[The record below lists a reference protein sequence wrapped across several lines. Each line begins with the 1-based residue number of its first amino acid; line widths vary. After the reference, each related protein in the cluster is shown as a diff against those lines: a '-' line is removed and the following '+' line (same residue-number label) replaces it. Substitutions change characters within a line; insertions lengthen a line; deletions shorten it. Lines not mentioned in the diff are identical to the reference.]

1 MRSLEWL
8 WPAAGS
14 QHSNCVTKLSDIWYL
29 DTDREDS
36 NIWEPFDTILIF
48 TGLARSGTWTWTTHE
63 LDQGAGAEEFLSSR
77 CVWPRAAAGRRL
89 RQRKEFCWSPS
100 LNTKEYYFQCNY
112 SESQEVILILVPGP
126 AFLRLNILNG
136 ITDNYQISAG
146 PCVALGHSGQG
157 GPWRSWQS
165 CGLEFS
171 SEVHSFQ

>member
-1 MRSLEWL
+1 MA
-8 WPAAGS
+8 AAGS

-48 TGLARSGTWTWTTHE
+48 TGLARPWTWTWTTHE
-63 LDQGAGAEEFLSSR
+63 LDQDAGAEEFSFSPAAD
-77 CVWPRAAAGRRL
+77 VWPRAAAGRRL
-89 RQRKEFCWSPS
+89 RQREEFCWSPS

-146 PCVALGHSGQG
+146 PCVALGHSVQG
-157 GPWRSWQS
+157 GPWRSWHM
-165 CGLEFS
+165 LNITIVEWK
-171 SEVHSFQ
+171 V